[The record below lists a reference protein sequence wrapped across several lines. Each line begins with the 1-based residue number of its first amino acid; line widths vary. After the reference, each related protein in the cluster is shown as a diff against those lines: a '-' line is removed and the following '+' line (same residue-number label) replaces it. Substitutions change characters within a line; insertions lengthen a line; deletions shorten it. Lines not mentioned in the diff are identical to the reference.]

1 MKNSILIILALLGT
15 MGAIVGL
22 WAMYQMDYN
31 TYLCIGYV
39 ILSLTLV
46 AGSYNAIENKI
57 K

>member
-31 TYLCIGYV
+31 TYLCIAYV